1 MSRDRV
7 CLTVPARPEYA
18 KTVRMTASAIVSRT
32 GMSYDEVDDVRIAA
46 EEAFVYAVDHAD
58 DTAEIELRFDLTDE
72 DLSIRVELGDAATL
86 ADEDGER
93 RAAYATFILQ
103 SVCDRFEM
111 CSDERGAHL
120 TLVKSLPSNDDAAGP
135 RDADD

>member
-1 MSRDRV
+1 MSTDRV

-32 GMSYDEVDDVRIAA
+32 GMNYDEVDDVRIAA
-46 EEAFVYAVDHAD
+46 EEAFVYAVDHTESVGDIAL
-58 DTAEIELRFDLTDE
+58 EFDLSDE
-72 DLSIRVELGDAATL
+72 TLSIRVGLGDAARI

-111 CSDERGAHL
+111 CSDDRGAHL
-120 TLVKSLPSNDDAAGP
+120 TLVKNLPTADAVAGP
-135 RDADD
+135 SDADD